1 MENCCEDKVKYK
13 KTPRTKEDVSKLKN
27 RLSRIQ
33 GQIEG
38 VKKMLDEGR
47 YCGDVLIQTSAIKKA
62 VEAVSYEIL
71 KEHLLTCVAEEIK
84 NDNLAII
91 NETIDVIKKI

>member
-38 VKKMLDEGR
+38 VKKMQEENK
-47 YCGDVLIQTSAIKKA
+47 IKHIGALRKGKW
-62 VEAVSYEIL
+62 VVVI
-71 KEHLLTCVAEEIK
+71 
-84 NDNLAII
+84 NDDN
-91 NETIDVIKKI
+91 